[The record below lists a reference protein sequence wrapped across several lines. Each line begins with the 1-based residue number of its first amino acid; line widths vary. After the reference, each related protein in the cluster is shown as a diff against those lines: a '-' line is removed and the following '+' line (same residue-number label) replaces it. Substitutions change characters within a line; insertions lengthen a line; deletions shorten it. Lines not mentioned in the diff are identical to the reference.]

1 MSSVRIGLGVG
12 AVALLG
18 AIFDMPNDYY
28 RALRFLICGIC
39 IFAAYVSLRERS
51 ALAFPFLAV
60 GILFNPILR
69 IHTERTIWI
78 AIDLVV
84 ASGFL
89 VTVWLAPRL
98 DAAKVVTI
106 PHDQEAAATTDV
118 QTVEASS

>member
-1 MSSVRIGLGVG
+1 MSSVRIGLVVG
-12 AVALLG
+12 AAALLG
-18 AIFDMPNDYY
+18 AIFDMPHDYY
-28 RALRFLICGIC
+28 GALRFLICGIC

-69 IHTERTIWI
+69 IHTERSIWI

-89 VTVWLAPRL
+89 VTAWLAPRL
-98 DAAKVVTI
+98 DAAKVVTF
-106 PHDQEAAATTDV
+106 PQPREAAATTQARTAD
-118 QTVEASS
+118 APS